1 MLEESPPMM
10 LLMVSTILASL
21 AMGVALAY
29 ALCSALFAMARMHV
43 RAHNSAGLQ
52 IQTKIANP

>member
-1 MLEESPPMM
+1 MM

-29 ALCSALFAMARMHV
+29 VLCSALFAMAKIHV

-52 IQTKIANP
+52 IQTKVANP